1 MERRENEDFFKKAVY
16 VLLTVILSM
25 SGYDV
30 VKKENPV
37 TIQRLDNIDSK
48 IEKLEQNFTKLLDNA
63 KVKNVTMSNH

>member
-1 MERRENEDFFKKAVY
+1 MERRESEDFFKKAVY

-48 IEKLEQNFTKLLDNA
+48 IEKLEQNFTKLLDNS
-63 KVKNVTMSNH
+63 KVKNVTMTNH